1 MITSSLKQD
10 LISKF
15 LKNRFKEMPLNLNV
29 KPSIRLKTSFTL
41 LIRFFG
47 MISFSDHYEHVKKIN
62 DSFNKFRG
70 FQRK

>member
-10 LISKF
+10 LISKI

-47 MISFSDHYEHVKKIN
+47 MMSFSDRYEHFRKIN
-62 DSFNKFRG
+62 ESSEKFRRY
-70 FQRK
+70 QRK

>member
-10 LISKF
+10 LISKI

-29 KPSIRLKTSFTL
+29 KPSIQLKTSFTL

-47 MISFSDHYEHVKKIN
+47 MMGFSDRYEHFRKIN
-62 DSFNKFRG
+62 DSFNKFKG
-70 FQRK
+70 CQRK